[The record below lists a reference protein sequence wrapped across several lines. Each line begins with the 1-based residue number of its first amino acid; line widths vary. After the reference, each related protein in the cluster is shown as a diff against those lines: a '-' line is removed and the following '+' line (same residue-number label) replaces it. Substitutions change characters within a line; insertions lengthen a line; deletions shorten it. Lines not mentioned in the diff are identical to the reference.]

1 MKPTLQKHATFQYV
15 AATSRAR
22 SAEWLGADLDAW
34 SPADWA
40 MATAG
45 EFGEVCNA
53 LKKLKRL
60 REGSERTNRG
70 TEEELMVK
78 VATEIGDTF
87 IYLDLLCQRMGLD
100 MYTCVADTFNRVS
113 KREGFPHRL
122 I

>member
-1 MKPTLQKHATFQYV
+1 MIPKLKNHATFSYV
-15 AATSRAR
+15 AETSRAR
-22 SAEWLGADLDAW
+22 SILWQGADLDVW

-45 EFGEVCNA
+45 EFGELCNA

-60 REGSERTNRG
+60 QEGSERTDRG
-70 TEEELMVK
+70 TEEELLAK
-78 VATEIGDTF
+78 VAMEIGDTF

-100 MYTCVADTFNRVS
+100 MYTCIANTFNRVS